1 MQAALPADPPTDIP
15 QSWREMLAMLPDACR
30 VLVIGPSDCG
40 KSTLCW
46 WLARELAK
54 RAGAQR
60 VAVVDADVGQARI
73 GPPACVGWQVLDG
86 AQSGFFF
93 VGATTPQRRPASA
106 LEATIRACRA
116 AHEHA
121 AWTVVDT
128 TGYVRDELAVTLKQA
143 KIKRL
148 RPVQVIAMGDDAAL
162 DDIIAPW
169 VEDPKVTVHR
179 AAVSDA
185 VRPRSREARAAWRR
199 DRFAAWLRGSNLWP
213 IAREGRLFTHPP
225 PAELFRH
232 VPDADARLRG
242 LLLGFS
248 DAAGGGICLGLLH
261 TYDFC
266 TGDLIALCPEVARDA
281 AQVDFGCL
289 RLERDGT
296 EISGR

>member
-1 MQAALPADPPTDIP
+1 MQCALPAEPPTDVP
-15 QSWREMLAMLPDACR
+15 RSWRETLAVLPDAGR
-30 VLVIGPSDCG
+30 ALVIGPSDCG

-46 WLARELAK
+46 WLARQLAG
-54 RAGAQR
+54 RERTGA
-60 VAVVDADVGQARI
+60 VAVVDADVGQSRI

-116 AHEHA
+116 AHDHA

-148 RPVQVIAMGDDAAL
+148 RPVQVIAMGDDPAL
-162 DDIIAPW
+162 DAILAPW
-169 VEDPKVTVHR
+169 AGDKRVTVHR
-179 AAVSDA
+179 PAVSDA
-185 VRPRSREARAAWRR
+185 VRPRSRETRAAWRR
-199 DRFAAWLRGSNLWP
+199 GQFAASLRGGNLWS
-213 IAREGRLFTHPP
+213 IAREGRRFIHAP

-248 DAAGGGICLGLLH
+248 DAAGRGICLGLLH
-261 TYDFC
+261 TYDFR
-266 TGDLIALCPEVARDA
+266 TGDLIVLCPEAACGA

-296 EISGR
+296 EISRR